1 MFEPQVEIEIYTLHK
16 RVANRS
22 KEEEFSFENLQEV
35 SSLLLISKSYDEFTM
50 ANVLI

>member
-1 MFEPQVEIEIYTLHK
+1 MFEPQVQIEIYTLHK

-22 KEEEFSFENLQEV
+22 KEKEFSFVNLQEV
-35 SSLLLISKSYDEFTM
+35 SSQLLITNIYDEFTM